1 MVAQGFAFSYKQY
14 PTKYLNEFN
23 KLEQVARE
31 KNLGYGINVSEN
43 FQDQ

>member
-31 KNLGYGINVSEN
+31 KNLGLWNKC
-43 FQDQ
+43 Q